1 MKLLSLTRAYHES
14 PGSFEWQLRIL
25 QIADQFKCLSLTL
38 CFSSQL
44 CIIQHSLLL
53 EYTLPRNFAFSQ
65 AYFLSLNLNAPFS
78 SFKVAP
84 PTCFTPVLD
93 LCQISPFFFSLEI
106 FSIIVSSNLI
116 FITFIWYAVMF
127 YQHIYFC
134 CFFCTTYHIL
144 LQSPSSLQH
153 TGFIGQS
160 CQTLRDPMDYS
171 PLASSVHAILQA
183 RILEWFVIYSSNLNS
198 PAMSIMSINHPS
210 KSNISHDPALNAKQ
224 SRLACLH

>member
-1 MKLLSLTRAYHES
+1 MKLMSLSRAYHES

-38 CFSSQL
+38 CFSWQL

-65 AYFLSLNLNAPFS
+65 ADFLFLNLNAPFS
-78 SFKVAP
+78 SFKLAP

-93 LCQISPFFFSLEI
+93 LCQIAPIFLKFSLEI

-116 FITFIWYAVMF
+116 SITFIWYAVMF

-134 CFFCTTYHIL
+134 CFFVPHTTFYCKVHHHFNM
-144 LQSPSSLQH
+144 QASLDSHVRLSATPWTIVRRPPLSMQFSRQEYWS
-153 TGFIGQS
+153 GLSFIPP
-160 CQTLRDPMDYS
+160 T
-171 PLASSVHAILQA
+171 
-183 RILEWFVIYSSNLNS
+183 
-198 PAMSIMSINHPS
+198 SIVLPWVSWV
-210 KSNISHDPALNAKQ
+210 
-224 SRLACLH
+224 

>member
-1 MKLLSLTRAYHES
+1 MSHFELSQPVFIFPQSSQCQDILFQLILHGREWSDKCQFLNCIKWDSPSISVALQMKLMSLTRAYHES

-93 LCQISPFFFSLEI
+93 LCQISPFFFLQRYFPSL
-106 FSIIVSSNLI
+106 S
-116 FITFIWYAVMF
+116 
-127 YQHIYFC
+127 
-134 CFFCTTYHIL
+134 
-144 LQSPSSLQH
+144 
-153 TGFIGQS
+153 
-160 CQTLRDPMDYS
+160 
-171 PLASSVHAILQA
+171 
-183 RILEWFVIYSSNLNS
+183 
-198 PAMSIMSINHPS
+198 HP
-210 KSNISHDPALNAKQ
+210 I
-224 SRLACLH
+224 